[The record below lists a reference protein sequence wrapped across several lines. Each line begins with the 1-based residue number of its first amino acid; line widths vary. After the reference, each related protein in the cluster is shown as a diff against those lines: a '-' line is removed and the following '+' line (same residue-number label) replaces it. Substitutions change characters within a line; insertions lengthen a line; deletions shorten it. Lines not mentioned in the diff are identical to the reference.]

1 MARNVVLVLTRMVRF
16 CRETPSAQLSNRS
29 LAVSFNDANEGTE
42 IVCLP
47 NPTGMLPTVYR
58 APSTQTL
65 TFLGRIIVSE
75 MGAKLI
81 VNGVLDFLTSV
92 LFALLRFV
100 NICSCQGP
108 EGR

>member
-1 MARNVVLVLTRMVRF
+1 
-16 CRETPSAQLSNRS
+16 
-29 LAVSFNDANEGTE
+29 
-42 IVCLP
+42 
-47 NPTGMLPTVYR
+47 
-58 APSTQTL
+58 
-65 TFLGRIIVSE
+65 

-108 EGR
+108 GGR